1 MNTSAEQD
9 TQLENVLLQNQY
21 LPLYEEL
28 SFMMN
33 YGDIGGVEVVFL
45 PWICLFRACGK
56 HKYATC
62 MTQLL
67 HDLYSVYPEGL
78 RYVQCSVVTRSV
90 LTGRAS
96 CSHSKT
102 IRMNILV
109 NPSGKPGRFRG
120 VDWVIEV
127 LNLYIK
133 VRYSSAVACG
143 HFSY

>member
-45 PWICLFRACGK
+45 PWIRLFRACGK

-78 RYVQCSVVTRSV
+78 R
-90 LTGRAS
+90 
-96 CSHSKT
+96 KT

-133 VRYSSAVACG
+133 VRYSSAVTCG